1 MYKSRALIKTA
12 FTSMM
17 LASTFL
23 ALLCSSAIAV
33 GPVFWEISKQDDVIK
48 GDARGV
54 SIAEN
59 GTITL
64 APALTLVYDTKEAYI
79 WSSATDTAGN
89 IYLGTG
95 HEGRIFKVT
104 PTGEGRLLYDAAE
117 LDVTALATDPQ
128 GNLYAGTSP
137 DGKVYKIT
145 PDGKESVFY
154 DPPDKYIWSLAFD
167 AATSTLYAG
176 TGDKGVIYKI
186 DSAGKS
192 AVLVDT
198 TETNIV
204 SLALDKNGNLLA
216 GTDPSGL
223 LLRVSA
229 NGKLFAMFDS
239 PMQEIHSLSVTGDG
253 SIYALGISP
262 KGGTA
267 QQPSSLGVSS
277 TTSLST
283 EGIVTISAGEE
294 QEENPRVEVSAPTS
308 PSQSRSR
315 TDGSRSALFRV
326 LPDGGSEVCWRSN
339 DTVGFALKPLPEGG
353 VLVGTGNKGRIYR
366 IAAGRSQTLLIQSP
380 EDQTST
386 IFAAG
391 DNLYATSSN
400 LGRLYRIGRDSVS
413 TGTYVSPVRDTRFAG
428 QWGVITWRGSPGVEL
443 QTRSGNT
450 ETPDATWSDWS
461 PSYRNASGD
470 QISSPR
476 ARFIQWR
483 AVLRST
489 SAASASTARA
499 GSVTKPAAGPQLQ
512 SVVVAYLPRNQA
524 PDITSVSVMAPGVAF
539 QEMPLAVDPSIAS
552 SGLDP
557 QLFGIVMNVPPRRF
571 FQKGARTLTWQATDP
586 NDDTLAYK
594 VFYRTLGESEWHVL
608 AANLSQN
615 YYTIDGNR
623 LPDGTYLFKIIATDE
638 PGNTKELALTDE
650 QITDPIEIDNTPPA
664 IRVTGPSIAGQ
675 SAEVVFDAT
684 DLTSRIVRGEYSV
697 DGGTWQLIFPEDGI
711 ADSSHESFKVRV
723 TFDKPG
729 EHLIAFRCADSSSN
743 VGTAKVTATVR

>member
-1 MYKSRALIKTA
+1 MYKSPALIKTA
-12 FTSMM
+12 FKSMM
-17 LASTFL
+17 LTSTIL
-23 ALLCSSAIAV
+23 ALLCGFAIAV

-79 WSSATDTAGN
+79 WSSATDAAGN

-128 GNLYAGTSP
+128 NNLYAGTSP
-137 DGKVYKIT
+137 EGKIYKIT
-145 PDGKESVFY
+145 PDGKQSVFY

-186 DSAGKS
+186 DSVGKA

-198 TETNIV
+198 NETNIV
-204 SLALDKNGNLLA
+204 SLALDKKGNLLA

-223 LLRVSA
+223 LLRVSG

-239 PMQEIHSLSVTGDG
+239 PMQEIHSLSVAGDG

-267 QQPSSLGVSS
+267 QQTTSVGVSS

-294 QEENPRVEVSAPTS
+294 QEENPRVEVSAPTGQ
-308 PSQSRSR
+308 SQSRSR

-326 LPDGGSEVCWRSN
+326 LPDGGSEVYWRSN
-339 DTVGFALKPLPEGG
+339 DTVAFALKPLPDGG

-386 IFAAG
+386 IIAAG

-413 TGTYVSPVRDTRFAG
+413 EGTYVSPVRDTRFAG

-443 QTRSGNT
+443 QTRTGNT

-461 PSYRNASGD
+461 ATYRNASGD

-489 SAASASTARA
+489 PAASASTARA
-499 GSVTKPAAGPQLQ
+499 GTVTKPAAGPQLQ

-557 QLFGIVMNVPPRRF
+557 QLFGVVMNVPPRRF

-586 NDDTLAYK
+586 NEDTLAYK

-608 AANLSQN
+608 AASLSQN

-638 PGNTKELALTDE
+638 PGNTKELALSDE

-664 IRVTGPSIAGQ
+664 IKVTGPSIAGQ
-675 SAEVVFDAT
+675 TAEVLFDAT
-684 DLTSRIVRGEYSV
+684 DSTSRIVRGEYSV

-711 ADSSHESFKVRV
+711 ADTSHESFKVRV